1 MPIGLLNNLYLTGI
15 PDCSRHSGDR
25 DGPCMP
31 REDAV
36 ERHWPI
42 HVLRLA
48 AAHAILCAEDC
59 GDSHRHAPPSAC
71 HPRRSAAMP
80 CAHFGI
86 LMESEDQL
94 LKKWQKVEIAFSVP
108 KLRLGIETT
117 WLVRRLDTL
126 LSTSGVLARTRVR
139 GFWKVRNQ
147 RLWAVSLTRSALI
160 HS

>member
-1 MPIGLLNNLYLTGI
+1 
-15 PDCSRHSGDR
+15 
-25 DGPCMP
+25 
-31 REDAV
+31 
-36 ERHWPI
+36 
-42 HVLRLA
+42 
-48 AAHAILCAEDC
+48 
-59 GDSHRHAPPSAC
+59 
-71 HPRRSAAMP
+71 
-80 CAHFGI
+80 
-86 LMESEDQL
+86 MESEDQL